1 MAFKTRQIGLHI
13 QQHEALAI
21 AVIRGASGWSLQR
34 WWRLPLMNASTA
46 EGTIPDPQ
54 SLAHVLR
61 PRAVSCRYVTVFIS
75 FPANRTLQRAFPHP
89 PMRLREREQVA
100 WLSQTMAREL
110 DMDPDL
116 LRFDFQDDA
125 LSPAFNVTAVQSKE
139 ISELLTL
146 AQTLNVRIAAVTP
159 DACALQRLLP
169 FIPSGRQCLV
179 WRDESQ
185 WLWATRYAW
194 GVNRRAMRRRCM
206 TLPQH
211 YPSCRNIFRYAP
223 RANSTWRAVTVRQPP
238 VPPDGY
244 RFAIALGLAM
254 GRYADGA
261 FCQFAPGG
269 ANIT

>member
-1 MAFKTRQIGLHI
+1 MAFKTWQIGLHI

-46 EGTIPDPQ
+46 KGTIPDPQ

-61 PRAVSCRYVTVFIS
+61 PWSRELPLRHRIYLS

-139 ISELLTL
+139 ISEAVNAGAN
-146 AQTLNVRIAAVTP
+146 AQCAHRCCNARCLRATALAAVYTFG
-159 DACALQRLLP
+159 A
-169 FIPSGRQCLV
+169 
-179 WRDESQ
+179 
-185 WLWATRYAW
+185 
-194 GVNRRAMRRRCM
+194 AM
-206 TLPQH
+206 
-211 YPSCRNIFRYAP
+211 S
-223 RANSTWRAVTVRQPP
+223 
-238 VPPDGY
+238 
-244 RFAIALGLAM
+244 GLA
-254 GRYADGA
+254 R
-261 FCQFAPGG
+261 
-269 ANIT
+269 

>member
-1 MAFKTRQIGLHI
+1 
-13 QQHEALAI
+13 
-21 AVIRGASGWSLQR
+21 
-34 WWRLPLMNASTA
+34 
-46 EGTIPDPQ
+46 
-54 SLAHVLR
+54 
-61 PRAVSCRYVTVFIS
+61 
-75 FPANRTLQRAFPHP
+75 
-89 PMRLREREQVA
+89 MRLREREQVA

-110 DMDPDL
+110 NMDPDL

-139 ISELLTL
+139 ISALLTL

-194 GVNRRAMRRRCM
+194 GRKSARDAT
-206 TLPQH
+206 TLHDLAATLSVVPEH
-211 YPSCRNIFRYAP
+211 ISLCAEDEFDP
-223 RANSTWRAVTVRQPP
+223 WRAVTARQPP

-254 GRYADGA
+254 GEIR
-261 FCQFAPGG
+261 
-269 ANIT
+269 

>member
-1 MAFKTRQIGLHI
+1 
-13 QQHEALAI
+13 
-21 AVIRGASGWSLQR
+21 
-34 WWRLPLMNASTA
+34 
-46 EGTIPDPQ
+46 
-54 SLAHVLR
+54 
-61 PRAVSCRYVTVFIS
+61 
-75 FPANRTLQRAFPHP
+75 
-89 PMRLREREQVA
+89 MRLREREQVA

-194 GVNRRAMRRRCM
+194 GRKSAREAT
-206 TLPQH
+206 TLHDLAATLSVVPEH
-211 YPSCRNIFRYAP
+211 ISLCAEGEFDP
-223 RANSTWRAVTVRQPP
+223 WRAVTVRQPP

-244 RFAIALGLAM
+244 RFAIALGLAI
-254 GRYADGA
+254 GEIR
-261 FCQFAPGG
+261 
-269 ANIT
+269 

>member
-1 MAFKTRQIGLHI
+1 MAFKTWQIGLHI

-21 AVIRGASGWSLQR
+21 AVVRGASGWSLQR

-61 PRAVSCRYVTVFIS
+61 SWSRELPLRHRIHLS

-100 WLSQTMAREL
+100 WLAQTMGREL
-110 DMDPDL
+110 DMEPDL

-125 LSPAFNVTAVQSKE
+125 LSPAFNVTAAQSKD
-139 ISELLTL
+139 ISALLTL

-159 DACALQRLLP
+159 MPARYSAYCRLYP
-169 FIPSGRQCLV
+169 RGGNVWSGAMRASGCG
-179 WRDESQ
+179 RR
-185 WLWATRYAW
+185 AMRG
-194 GVNRRAMRRRCM
+194 GVNRRERRRRCM
-206 TLPQH
+206 TLPQR

-223 RANSTWRAVTVRQPP
+223 KANSTPGAPLSSVNRRFRRTV
-238 VPPDGY
+238 
-244 RFAIALGLAM
+244 IALRL
-254 GRYADGA
+254 RWV
-261 FCQFAPGG
+261 
-269 ANIT
+269 

>member
-1 MAFKTRQIGLHI
+1 MAFKTWQIGLHI

-61 PRAVSCRYVTVFIS
+61 PWSRELPLRHRIYLS

-139 ISELLTL
+139 ISALLTL

-194 GVNRRAMRRRCM
+194 GRKSAREAT
-206 TLPQH
+206 TLH
-211 YPSCRNIFRYAP
+211 
-223 RANSTWRAVTVRQPP
+223 
-238 VPPDGY
+238 D
-244 RFAIALGLAM
+244 LAATLSVM
-254 GRYADGA
+254 PEHISLCAEDE
-261 FCQFAPGG
+261 FDP
-269 ANIT
+269 

>member
-1 MAFKTRQIGLHI
+1 MAFKTWQIGLHI

-61 PRAVSCRYVTVFIS
+61 PWSRELPLRHRIYLS

-194 GVNRRAMRRRCM
+194 GRKSAREAT
-206 TLPQH
+206 TLHDLAATLSVVPEH
-211 YPSCRNIFRYAP
+211 ISLCAEGEFDP
-223 RANSTWRAVTVRQPP
+223 WRAVTVRQR
-238 VPPDGY
+238 
-244 RFAIALGLAM
+244 RFRRTVIALRL
-254 GRYADGA
+254 RWV
-261 FCQFAPGG
+261 
-269 ANIT
+269 

>member
-1 MAFKTRQIGLHI
+1 MAFKTWQIGLHI

-21 AVIRGASGWSLQR
+21 SVIRGASGWSLQR
-34 WWRLPLMNASTA
+34 WWRLPLMNVSTA

-61 PRAVSCRYVTVFIS
+61 PWSRELPLRHRIYLS

-146 AQTLNVRIAAVTP
+146 AQTINVRIAAVTP

-169 FIPSGRQCLV
+169 FIPGRQCLV
-179 WRDESQ
+179 WR
-185 WLWATRYAW
+185 R
-194 GVNRRAMRRRCM
+194 
-206 TLPQH
+206 
-211 YPSCRNIFRYAP
+211 
-223 RANSTWRAVTVRQPP
+223 
-238 VPPDGY
+238 
-244 RFAIALGLAM
+244 
-254 GRYADGA
+254 
-261 FCQFAPGG
+261 
-269 ANIT
+269 

>member
-1 MAFKTRQIGLHI
+1 MAFKTWQIGLHI

-21 AVIRGASGWSLQR
+21 AVIRGASGCSLQR

-61 PRAVSCRYVTVFIS
+61 PWSRELPLRHRIYLS

-146 AQTLNVRIAAVTP
+146 AQTINVRIAAVTP

-194 GVNRRAMRRRCM
+194 GRKSAREAT
-206 TLPQH
+206 TLHDLAATLSVVPEH
-211 YPSCRNIFRYAP
+211 ISLCAEGEFDP
-223 RANSTWRAVTVRQPP
+223 WRAVTVRQPP

-244 RFAIALGLAM
+244 RFAIALGLAI
-254 GRYADGA
+254 GEIR
-261 FCQFAPGG
+261 
-269 ANIT
+269 